1 MVAPNRVKGGAGT
14 ATRRLPDAI
23 RRQPWKNLPQAVW
36 IPGLWT
42 YNPCPARQ
50 SPPSGYITQEE
61 PAMTK
66 RLHKQELIDAVKNQV
81 AEHRPDL
88 TKADVEAVWE
98 ALWETVRTELA
109 AGSVVPVTGFGIFEL
124 KETAGRT
131 GRNPQ
136 SGEPITIA
144 ASKSVRFKLA
154 APFKA
159 QLNGDK
165 EDAFV

>member
-1 MVAPNRVKGGAGT
+1 M
-14 ATRRLPDAI
+14 
-23 RRQPWKNLPQAVW
+23 
-36 IPGLWT
+36 
-42 YNPCPARQ
+42 
-50 SPPSGYITQEE
+50 S
-61 PAMTK
+61 K
-66 RLHKQELIDAVKNQV
+66 RLNKQELIDAVKSQI
-81 AEHRPDL
+81 AEKRPDI
-88 TKADVEAVWE
+88 TKADVEAVTD
-98 ALWETVRTELA
+98 ALWEAIRNELA
-109 AGSVVPVTGFGIFEL
+109 EGNVVPVTGFGIFEL